1 VTENSN
7 NYENQVI
14 KILRDNHDLKY
25 INVLLEDYH
34 HYEIGKVMINLE
46 DELFE
51 KLYQSLP
58 LVKLTEVIESLS
70 PEDAFMVFEKI
81 NITTLINILDYIE
94 TDDLVDIIEVIED
107 KDKKINYLS
116 LIPSQKRKII
126 KSYLHFDDD
135 MVGSIMNNN
144 FVKINENM
152 TVKKAIRSVVDQAPV
167 VEYIHNIYVVDR
179 YNTLVGTLSLKELI
193 NKGNE
198 KSVLIRDVMVENLVY
213 LYPTT
218 NVEESIELM
227 RNYDFQLLPVVN
239 TDHKLI
245 GIISFDDTVDA
256 MNEESSAD
264 YASLAGLTDVE
275 ITSDETVFS
284 SLKKR
289 LPWLVIL
296 LFVNLI
302 TSSIISGYEE
312 ELQTLTTL
320 AVFMPLILN
329 MAGNSSTQ
337 GLGVIIRLFA
347 TNQFKQKGQILKH
360 LTKELFTGI
369 INGIIVGIGLF
380 ILVLLFNFMKGT
392 EFQAG
397 LNFAF
402 VISLSISLALI
413 VATLAG
419 SLVPLFINS
428 MKIDPATASGPFI
441 TTINDII
448 SLLIYFGLATTLITG
463 LS

>member
-1 VTENSN
+1 MAEIVDNIQN
-7 NYENQVI
+7 NII
-14 KILRDNHDLKY
+14 KILEENNHLKD
-25 INVLLEDYH
+25 VSLLLDEYH
-34 HYEIGKVMINLE
+34 HYELAKVLINL
-46 DELFE
+46 DDDLFN
-51 KLYQSLP
+51 KLYQALP
-58 LVKLTEVIESLS
+58 LVKLTEAIETLS
-70 PEDAFMVFEKI
+70 PEEAFNVFERL
-81 NITTLINILDYIE
+81 NIQTLIQVIDLFE
-94 TDDLVDIIEVIED
+94 TDDLVDIIDFIED
-107 KDKKINYLS
+107 KDKQVSYLS
-116 LIPSQKRKII
+116 LIASSKRKII

-144 FVKINENM
+144 FVSIHNQM
-152 TVKKAIRSVVDQAPV
+152 TVKKAIKSVVDQAPN
-167 VEYIHNIYVVDR
+167 VEYIHNIYVVDD
-179 YNTLVGTLSLKELI
+179 YNHLVGTLSLKELI
-193 NKGNE
+193 NMGNE
-198 KSVLIRDVMVENLVY
+198 KAALIKDFMNTNLVY

-218 NVEESIELM
+218 NVEEAIDM
-227 RNYDFQLLPVVN
+227 MKNYDFQLLPVVN
-239 TDHKLI
+239 TDQNLI

-256 MNEESSAD
+256 MKEESSAD

-275 ITSDETVFS
+275 ITADETVFS

-289 LPWLVIL
+289 LPWLIIL

-347 TNQFKQKGQILKH
+347 TNQLKEKNQIIKH
-360 LTKELFTGI
+360 LSKELLTGI

-380 ILVLLFNFMKGT
+380 VLVLLFNYIRGT
-392 EFQAG
+392 GFQDG

-402 VISLSISLALI
+402 VISLSISLSLV
-413 VATLAG
+413 VATMAG
-419 SLVPLFINS
+419 SIVPLLINAI
-428 MKIDPATASGPFI
+428 KVDPAVASGPFI

-448 SLLIYFGLATTLITG
+448 SLLIYFGLTTALISG